1 MRFHNVKYFSLLA
14 AKVCSPNPCRNDG
27 RCIEHPLNQHTC
39 DCSDTGHIG
48 KHCEIGKIT
57 VPTYPQLIVGKQS
70 DKLKIFAQPK
80 GDYPLGIKL
89 LSDDN
94 ALVFEPSKLFI
105 TKSVGKAEF
114 TITARRS
121 GLYKVRYDMVSLN
134 SFNFQQPLEDK
145 IYASQRISTVDPVDL
160 SLSFYKGK
168 TLFF

>member
-1 MRFHNVKYFSLLA
+1 M
-14 AKVCSPNPCRNDG
+14 
-27 RCIEHPLNQHTC
+27 
-39 DCSDTGHIG
+39 
-48 KHCEIGKIT
+48 
-57 VPTYPQLIVGKQS
+57 
-70 DKLKIFAQPK
+70 
-80 GDYPLGIKL
+80 GIKL